1 IFQAK
6 YQKRTYRDDVLV
18 ARNADQV
25 EEYCRC
31 VCGHLKCCYNL
42 FSPFQ
47 FSGDD
52 CPSNCRGLTKSNKYL
67 KRAGYYRDKA
77 RHNRMAQNKKKMTLL
92 PNEDNDKNDINS
104 TNNTNNDN
112 EENGTQSSDKIDVKT
127 EDSVNSQSVAN
138 DGSSDEST
146 NNDNIP
152 MDAEELHKQ
161 QQQKELNKNA
171 AKNQLSKK
179 SKNYKSKAKR
189 KRSVIEE

>member
-127 EDSVNSQSVAN
+127 EDSVNSQSAAN